1 MTTATHAG
9 QAVYSASFLNIYDL
23 WVHGVSNRVLWR
35 CPTERLVA
43 HYDQHV
49 SANHLDVGVGTG
61 LLLDRCS
68 FPTSSPRVVL
78 CDLNENS
85 LAHCAQRIARY
96 SPTTVRA
103 DVLQPLP
110 GELAPGSFDSVGLNY
125 LLHCLPGDIPGGK
138 WAAFDSLKAALKPE
152 GVLFGSTILGAGI
165 SPNLAA
171 QGVLKLYNSR
181 GIFGNDADDLAT
193 LRAELERRFTRV
205 HIEVVGLVALFTA
218 RR

>member
-103 DVLQPLP
+103 DVL
-110 GELAPGSFDSVGLNY
+110 
-125 LLHCLPGDIPGGK
+125 
-138 WAAFDSLKAALKPE
+138 
-152 GVLFGSTILGAGI
+152 
-165 SPNLAA
+165 
-171 QGVLKLYNSR
+171 
-181 GIFGNDADDLAT
+181 
-193 LRAELERRFTRV
+193 
-205 HIEVVGLVALFTA
+205 
-218 RR
+218 

>member
-1 MTTATHAG
+1 MNAATYAG

-35 CPTERLVA
+35 CPTARLVA
-43 HYDQHV
+43 HYDQNV
-49 SANHLDVGVGTG
+49 SARHLDVGVGTG
-61 LLLDRCS
+61 LLLDRCA
-68 FPTSSPRVVL
+68 FPTPHPQVVL

-85 LAHCAQRIARY
+85 LHHCAQRIARY
-96 SPTTVRA
+96 NPTTVRA

-110 GELAPGSFDSVGLNY
+110 EEIPRDSFDSIGLSY
-125 LLHCLPGDIPGGK
+125 LLHCLPGDVPGGK
-138 WAAFDSLKAALKPE
+138 WTAFDSLKAALGPD